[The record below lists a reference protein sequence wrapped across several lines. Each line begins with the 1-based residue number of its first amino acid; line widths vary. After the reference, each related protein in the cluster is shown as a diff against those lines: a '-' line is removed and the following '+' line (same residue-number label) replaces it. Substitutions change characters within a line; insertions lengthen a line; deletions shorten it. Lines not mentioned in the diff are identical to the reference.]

1 MTPER
6 WQHIKEVF
14 NRALAVEE
22 PAARQKFL
30 DDECA
35 DDDDLR
41 REVESLIEAN
51 QNSSDFLNQPA
62 HELAA
67 ELIVG
72 NQSVILAG
80 HVIDHYRVIN
90 LLARGGMGEVYLA
103 EDMRLGRRA
112 VLKVLPERF
121 TEDLDRVRRFEQ
133 EARAASALN
142 HPNIV
147 TIYEIGH
154 VERTRYIATE
164 YVEGENLRE
173 RMARGTLTLE
183 EILNTGSQIAAAL
196 SVAHDAGIIHRD
208 IKPENIML
216 RRDSIVKLLDFGIAK
231 LTIVRPFN
239 QSTDPEALTRNLMKT
254 APHTVVGTI
263 SYMSPEQAR
272 GREVDA
278 RTDVWSL
285 GVVLYEMVAGFTPFD
300 GETPSDMIAAVLER
314 HPLPLSSVAPD
325 IPLEFQRI
333 VKRALCKD
341 RDERY
346 QTIKDF
352 HLDLKGLKQDV
363 TLDGFPQS
371 GEYNIPPTLRTSGIN
386 KRFTGAASA
395 AYPVAARP
403 HTRLDAFMNRLD
415 AARAWVIFGLVI
427 VCVAAGTFA
436 VHRFI
441 NSQTPT
447 LTRTANATLVN
458 LTNTGNAVCSAISPD
473 GKYVAHVEQ
482 SSIGQ
487 ALILTRTPTASKV
500 IVVPPMKARY
510 RGLTFSPDGD
520 YIYFVRQESS
530 VSGTL
535 YQVAMLGGS
544 VTKLMEDVDSPVAFS
559 PDGKQM
565 AFVRVD
571 EARGQYALM
580 VADNNGANAR
590 TLNVRGNDEEFSTE
604 GATWTPDGKAVI
616 CAAGDWAG
624 GYNMY
629 LLEVDLSGTIK
640 QLASKKWFALMQVA
654 WGDENTLLVTA
665 GETATSPYQIWSIAY
680 PNGAAEKVIGDL
692 NFYKGVSFS
701 PAARTIL
708 SIQNQ
713 RITNIWLAPGGDANR
728 AKQIATSVGLS
739 YGLAWKHDD
748 DAIAIS
754 AMAGNNLNISL
765 LNDKGLGRKQLT
777 VNAGDNYHPTFTY
790 DKRFIV
796 FASNRN
802 GGFNIF
808 RMNAADGGDVRQ
820 LTTGGSDF
828 YPYPSPDNRW
838 VVYEHQVK
846 GKPTLWRIPLDGE
859 SKSGATQL
867 TDKYSRMPVVSPDG
881 RYIVCSYY
889 RDENFK
895 GFAIIRFEDG
905 EPIRLLPIP
914 VIANQRVRWT
924 PDGNGLTYIDV
935 RDGVSNIWLQPLA
948 GDAPRQIT
956 DFKREQIFSY
966 DWSADGK
973 NLVCERGAEL
983 SDVVAIKNF

>member
-22 PAARQKFL
+22 PAARLAFL
-30 DDECA
+30 DEVCA
-35 DDDDLR
+35 GDDDLR
-41 REVESLIEAN
+41 REVESLIKAQ
-51 QNSSDFLNQPA
+51 QNSSGFLNQPA

-67 ELIVG
+67 DLIVG
-72 NQSVILAG
+72 NQTGILTG
-80 HVIDHYRVIN
+80 HVIDHYRVLN

-103 EDMRLGRRA
+103 EDVRLGRRA

-121 TEDLDRVRRFEQ
+121 TEDADRVRRFEQ

-164 YVEGENLRE
+164 YVEGENLRQ
-173 RMARGTLTLE
+173 RMKRGTLTLD

-216 RRDSIVKLLDFGIAK
+216 RRDSLVKLLDFGIAK
-231 LTIVRPFN
+231 LITARPFN
-239 QSTDPEALTRNLMKT
+239 QATDPEALTRNLMQT

-272 GREVDA
+272 GRDVDA

-333 VKRALCKD
+333 VKRALSKD
-341 RDERY
+341 PNERY

-363 TLDGFPQS
+363 TLDEFAPS
-371 GEYNIPPTLRTSGIN
+371 GEYNIPPTLRTSGN
-386 KRFTGAASA
+386 HKRFTGAASA

-403 HTRLDAFMNRLD
+403 HASTNTFRQRLSASRT
-415 AARAWVIFGLVI
+415 WVIIAFLI
-427 VCVAAGTFA
+427 VGIAAGAFA
-436 VHRFI
+436 VHRLI
-441 NSQTPT
+441 NRQPPTP
-447 LTRTANATLVN
+447 TRTANASIVN

-500 IVVPPMKARY
+500 TVVPPMRARY
-510 RGLTFSPDGD
+510 HGLTFSPDGD
-520 YIYFVRQESS
+520 YIYFVRQDAS
-530 VSGTL
+530 VSSGTL

-544 VTKLMEDVDSPVAFS
+544 IIKVMEDVNSPVAFS
-559 PDGKQM
+559 PDGKQIV
-565 AFVRVD
+565 FVRVD
-571 EARGQYALM
+571 QSQGRYALM
-580 VADNNGANAR
+580 VAGGNGANAR
-590 TLNVRGNDEEFSTE
+590 TLTVRGDDEEFSIE
-604 GATWTPDGKAVI
+604 GATWTPDGKKVI
-616 CAAGDWAG
+616 CAAGDWEG
-624 GYNMY
+624 GFNMY
-629 LLEVDLSGTIK
+629 LLEVDLNGAIK
-640 QLASKKWFALMQVA
+640 RLASKRWFALMQVA
-654 WGDENTLLVTA
+654 WADENSLLVTA
-665 GETATSPYQIWSIAY
+665 GETATSPYQIWRIAY
-680 PNGAAEKVIGDL
+680 PDGAAEKVIGDL
-692 NFYKGVSFS
+692 NFYKGVSVS
-701 PAARTIL
+701 PVARTIL

-728 AKQIATSVGLS
+728 ATQIATSVGLS
-739 YGLAWKHDD
+739 YGLAWRSGDN
-748 DAIAIS
+748 IALS
-754 AMAGNNLNISL
+754 AMAGNNLNITL
-765 LNDKGLGRKQLT
+765 LKDNGLERKQLT
-777 VNAGDNYHPTFTY
+777 VNAGDNYHPTFTH
-790 DKRFIV
+790 DRRFIV

-808 RMNAADGGDVRQ
+808 RMNATDGGDVRQ

-828 YPYPSPDNRW
+828 YPYPSPDNKW

-846 GKPTLWRIPLDGE
+846 GKPTLWRVPLDGE
-859 SKSGATQL
+859 SRATQL

-881 RYIVCSYY
+881 RFIVCSYY

-895 GFAIIRFEDG
+895 GFAILRFDDG
-905 EPIRLLPIP
+905 EPIRLLSIP

-924 PDGNGLTYIDV
+924 PDGKGLTYIDI
-935 RDGVSNIWLQPLA
+935 RDGVSNIWLQTLS
-948 GDAPRQIT
+948 GDATRQIT
-956 DFKREQIFSY
+956 NFKSERIFSY

-983 SDVVAIKNF
+983 SDVVAINNF